1 MFNISNDKNTDTA
14 MASHFSLLYYML
26 STEDPQ
32 QNSGNITKR
41 KNLAATLKLEKHFK
55 ILFRN

>member
-32 QNSGNITKR
+32 QNSGNITK
-41 KNLAATLKLEKHFK
+41 KKTWQQH
-55 ILFRN
+55 